1 MSFEWN
7 RIHKWEDNIERE
19 VTDGVFEYVCE
30 YYEVDDVND
39 LTKDQLLDIIEFR
52 EDLNEYSPMQI
63 GFSNL
68 INHMEDMFLEN
79 QDD

>member
-39 LTKDQLLDIIEFR
+39 LTKDQLLDIIVFR
-52 EDLNEYSPMQI
+52 EELNEYSPMQI

-68 INHMEDMFLEN
+68 INHMEDMFLEDE
-79 QDD
+79 DD

>member
-19 VTDGVFEYVCE
+19 ITDSVFEYVCE
-30 YYEVDDVND
+30 YYGIDDVDD
-39 LTKDQLLDIIEFR
+39 LTKDQLLEIIAFR
-52 EDLNEYSPMQI
+52 EELNEFSPIQI

-68 INHMEDMFLEN
+68 INHMEDMFLEFE
-79 QDD
+79 DD

>member
-52 EDLNEYSPMQI
+52 EELNEYSPMQI

-79 QDD
+79 EDD

>member
-39 LTKDQLLDIIEFR
+39 LTKDQLLDIIVFR
-52 EDLNEYSPMQI
+52 EELNEYSPMQI

-79 QDD
+79 EDD